1 MQLIVPTMKR
11 AAQTA
16 LCLLALL
23 TLADNAHAI
32 LRPRFPMRAM
42 RPDAMMEINSKPAV
56 LPVQKP
62 K

>member
-16 LCLLALL
+16 LCLLAFF
-23 TLADNAHAI
+23 TLASNAHAI
-32 LRPRFPMRAM
+32 LRPRFPQRATP
-42 RPDAMMEINSKPAV
+42 PDSVMEINRKPVASAV
-56 LPVQKP
+56 EKP

>member
-16 LCLLALL
+16 LCLLAFF
-23 TLADNAHAI
+23 TLAENASAI
-32 LRPRFPMRAM
+32 LRPRFPQRAVP
-42 RPDAMMEINSKPAV
+42 PDMVMEIKSKSVAPAV
-56 LPVQKP
+56 DKP